1 MNTAI
6 HTAIQTFTGNSL
18 DEIVREGG
26 DWQWVLSQNRA
37 KTQQY
42 LVCCS
47 SVGINRASGF
57 LVGKIESVDLY
68 TKPGEKERFIIRI
81 SEWAKINIPDLWTR
95 SRKRNPVHYTSLKE
109 LKIELSDLKFE
120 KISKVKP
127 LPSDSLTIAEA
138 KAGLAKHYEVS
149 PDNIEITIKY

>member
-1 MNTAI
+1 MNA
-6 HTAIQTFTGNSL
+6 AIQTFTGNSL
-18 DEIVREGG
+18 AEILDRGG
-26 DWQWVLSQNRA
+26 DWQWSLNPNRA
-37 KTQQY
+37 RTQQY

-47 SVGINRASGF
+47 SGGINRGSGF

-68 TKPGEKERFIIRI
+68 TKPEQKPRFIIRI
-81 SEWAKINIPDLWTR
+81 SEWAEINRPDLW
-95 SRKRNPVHYTSLKE
+95 KGLRNPVRYTNLKD